1 MKSTILRTATNYL
14 LPLLLLF
21 SIFLLIRGHYFSGG
35 GFAGGLV
42 AAIAFI
48 LHSFAYGLNKTKSFF
63 KYSPGSLIP
72 FGLSLAIISGL
83 LPVLAGKPFMK
94 SLWLEDQYAVIG
106 SVGTPLLFD
115 AGVYFIVI
123 GITLTIIFT
132 IAETD

>member
-1 MKSTILRTATNYL
+1 MRSLILQTATNYL

-21 SIFLLIRGHYFSGG
+21 SMFLLIRGHYYAGG
-35 GFAGGLV
+35 GFSGGLV

-48 LHSFAYGLNKTKSFF
+48 LHSFAYGLDKTKSFF
-63 KYSPGSLIP
+63 KFSPGSLIP
-72 FGLSLAIISGL
+72 FGLSVLSGI
-83 LPVLAGKPFMK
+83 LPMFVGKPFLK
-94 SLWLEDQYAVIG
+94 SLWLKDQYAVIG

-132 IAETD
+132 IAESI